1 MGKPRSDGAKFVKTE
16 IAESESAGSKPAGT
30 KTAVTKTVTTR
41 TEKAKTEKAEPAKT
55 TRNEKA
61 KTVVRR
67 HIFSGFKGQLK
78 STPKEAVAAAFLS
91 AIGNFIHRKIK

>member
-30 KTAVTKTVTTR
+30 KTVTTR
-41 TEKAKTEKAEPAKT
+41 NEKAKTEKAEPAKT